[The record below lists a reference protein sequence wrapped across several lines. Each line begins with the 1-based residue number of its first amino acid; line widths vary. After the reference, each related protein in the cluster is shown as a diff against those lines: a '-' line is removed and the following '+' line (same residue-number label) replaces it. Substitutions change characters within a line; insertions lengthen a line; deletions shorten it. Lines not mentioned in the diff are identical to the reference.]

1 MGSTRTVAEVLRKFG
16 GGSPEAKAWARFE
29 GSHEPLERTEGTSG
43 ALPHA
48 GGEVL
53 VLDLRGEAH
62 AALRRSVLDLARP
75 TLPPIDLIT
84 HDFERL
90 HDMHKHPPAP
100 ETMILRPHGARP
112 VRAPEAITDE
122 KPRTPHSTR
131 DMFVNHFKGIPQT
144 LDEHAQE
151 ALRKADLKRLR
162 KKMRNR
168 GM

>member
-1 MGSTRTVAEVLRKFG
+1 MERLRPLALGVL
-16 GGSPEAKAWARFE
+16 PEIERLSA
-29 GSHEPLERTEGTSG
+29 HEPLERTEGTPE

-62 AALRRSVLDLARP
+62 AALRRSLE
-75 TLPPIDLIT
+75 LPHPPLDLIT

-90 HDMHKHPPAP
+90 HDMHKHTPAP
-100 ETMILRPHGARP
+100 ETMILRPHGARL